1 MSQKWQVR
9 LLLAFLVCVL
19 TLNMGQVAFP
29 ASPLSEGKDQP
40 PLIDRKLFFGDPEIS
55 SSQISPN
62 GKFISFRKQYNGVP
76 NIWVKGIDEAFDA
89 AKPLTAD
96 KRPVPGY
103 FWSRDG
109 KYILYVQDKGGD
121 ENYHVYAVDP
131 NAKPEKES
139 GVPPARDL
147 TPIDGIRAYIY
158 AVPKSTP
165 NEILIGLNDRDA
177 AYHDVYKLN
186 LKTGDRELL
195 VENTEKVAGFNFDL
209 EGNLRLAT
217 RQTDDGGFEILRI
230 DGDKFTQ
237 VYTTTYEES
246 VSLTRF
252 HKDGKWVYMNTNKG
266 DDVDL
271 TRLVLFNPETGEE
284 KLVESDPEGKVD
296 FGSAVFDNRTDELI
310 ATVYTGDRVRIYP
323 RDKQV
328 KKDLEILRKK
338 LPEGDLR
345 FQSSTDD
352 MRFHIVVVS
361 RDVDPASVHLYDR
374 KSGDVKLLYR
384 SRPELKSEHL
394 ANMKPIHYKARDG
407 MEIPAYLTLPKG
419 VEAKNLPVVINPHG
433 GPWGRDR
440 WGYDSYAQFF
450 ANRGYAVLQPNFRG
464 SKGFGKKF
472 LNAGNK
478 EWGTGVMQH
487 DISDGVKYLIDEGI
501 ADPKRIAIFGGSYG
515 GYATLAG
522 VAFTPELYA
531 AGISYVGPSNLITLL
546 NSIPAYWGPIKKMF
560 FKRVGDPD
568 DPEDRKRLMEQS
580 PLFSADKIQAPLL
593 VIQGA
598 NKTKN
603 DKKSYLFPGEPI
615 FFLKYQKRDQ
625 RDCQKK
631 DKAGNLI

>member
-19 TLNMGQVAFP
+19 TLNIGQVAFP
-29 ASPLSEGKDQP
+29 ASPLSEGNDQP
-40 PLIDRKLFFGDPEIS
+40 PLIDRELFFGDPEIS

-209 EGNLRLAT
+209 KGNLRLAT

-230 DGDKFTQ
+230 DGDKFTPI
-237 VYTTTYEES
+237 YATTYEES
-246 VSLTRF
+246 ASPTRF
-252 HKDGKWVYMNTNKG
+252 HKDGKWVYLNTNKG

-271 TRLVLFNPETGEE
+271 TRLVLFNPETGER
-284 KLVESDPEGKVD
+284 K
-296 FGSAVFDNRTDELI
+296 
-310 ATVYTGDRVRIYP
+310 TG
-323 RDKQV
+323 
-328 KKDLEILRKK
+328 
-338 LPEGDLR
+338 
-345 FQSSTDD
+345 
-352 MRFHIVVVS
+352 
-361 RDVDPASVHLYDR
+361 
-374 KSGDVKLLYR
+374 
-384 SRPELKSEHL
+384 
-394 ANMKPIHYKARDG
+394 
-407 MEIPAYLTLPKG
+407 
-419 VEAKNLPVVINPHG
+419 
-433 GPWGRDR
+433 
-440 WGYDSYAQFF
+440 
-450 ANRGYAVLQPNFRG
+450 
-464 SKGFGKKF
+464 
-472 LNAGNK
+472 
-478 EWGTGVMQH
+478 
-487 DISDGVKYLIDEGI
+487 
-501 ADPKRIAIFGGSYG
+501 
-515 GYATLAG
+515 
-522 VAFTPELYA
+522 
-531 AGISYVGPSNLITLL
+531 
-546 NSIPAYWGPIKKMF
+546 
-560 FKRVGDPD
+560 
-568 DPEDRKRLMEQS
+568 
-580 PLFSADKIQAPLL
+580 
-593 VIQGA
+593 
-598 NKTKN
+598 
-603 DKKSYLFPGEPI
+603 
-615 FFLKYQKRDQ
+615 
-625 RDCQKK
+625 
-631 DKAGNLI
+631 